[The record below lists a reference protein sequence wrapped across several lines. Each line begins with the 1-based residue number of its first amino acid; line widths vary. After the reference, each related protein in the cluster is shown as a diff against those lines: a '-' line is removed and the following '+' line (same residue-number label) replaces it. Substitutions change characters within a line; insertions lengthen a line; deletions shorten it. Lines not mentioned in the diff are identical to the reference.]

1 MAAGFREELQA
12 AVDERHQAN
21 HPLID
26 KWANEGVKDET
37 VTGTIC
43 EHWYW
48 ISKLVPAAMFLI
60 CADAP
65 EDVIDLEMENIGEEL
80 NPDNPH
86 PDLIVRFAEACDVS
100 REKLDA
106 GRGLPTTEA
115 WLEWELN
122 VAKNQHWIA
131 AMAAVHISSEAQE
144 PKLFSRILP
153 SMRESDRFTE
163 HELEYWWLH
172 AEVDVEHGG
181 HALAM
186 LEKHCTTRE
195 TQDLALHWAREG
207 ARRKYLFWDGI
218 NLHYEMG
225 YRLQ

>member
-1 MAAGFREELQA
+1 MAMAFRDELQA

-21 HPLID
+21 HQLIE
-26 KWANEGVKDET
+26 KWVNSGVKDET
-37 VTGTIC
+37 VTGVIC

-48 ISKLVPAAMFLI
+48 INKLVPAAMFLI
-60 CADAP
+60 CANAP
-65 EDVIDLEMENIGEEL
+65 PDVIDLEMENIDEEI
-80 NPDNPH
+80 NPENPH
-86 PDLIVRFAEACDVS
+86 VDLIVRFAEACGVS
-100 REKLDA
+100 HEQLKA
-106 GRGLPTTEA
+106 GRGLPTTET
-115 WLEWELN
+115 WLNWELT
-122 VAKNQHWIA
+122 VAKEQPWIA
-131 AMAAVHISSEAQE
+131 AMAAIHISSEAQE

-153 SMRESDRFTE
+153 SLRESKRFSE

-181 HALAM
+181 QALAM

-195 TQDLALHWAREG
+195 TQELALHWAREG
-207 ARRKYLFWDGI
+207 ARMKYLFWDGI